1 MGRLKFDF
9 HTGLHLGV
17 AAEGE
22 GVGLAEF
29 LGRRAVR
36 RAARRAQRV
45 LLPVEAPGYI
55 FSNTKF
61 AEDVAARQRHGALA
75 QVLTD
80 RAREVRG
87 VVLVA
92 EEVLFVDA
100 HRGDDRA
107 AALAIAV
114 LRWRRSRVLRRRP
127 SSVLTTRRSSRGVK
141 TAS

>member
-61 AEDVAARQRHGALA
+61 AKHMATRQRHGALA
-75 QVLTD
+75 QILTD
-80 RAREVRG
+80 GAREVAR

-92 EEVLFVDA
+92 EEVFFVDA
-100 HRGDDRA
+100 HYVDDRYGDVR
-107 AALAIAV
+107 ALCTHNKTRPAV
-114 LRWRRSRVLRRRP
+114 
-127 SSVLTTRRSSRGVK
+127 
-141 TAS
+141 